1 MTTTIELPEE
11 LRALIGEVARDPRSR
26 LFRFTPPTC
35 VTAPLIGRESL
46 SARSAGWTL
55 AERHLLATYREE
67 LAQALA
73 RVFHY
78 LSLSRPGIKDMLEG
92 GRNCGPESLG
102 RLERLCGSS
111 LSRRLEPDLGKEL
124 AALVEQLLGE
134 WDQPLNR
141 ITAFGVT
148 LLNDHRAANRHGYAL
163 LLDGEPGKAIE
174 VLQKVYKDASRAHV
188 RVYAAMNVA
197 HGNSFVGTP
206 AEECLD
212 SFLLA
217 VREDAGLL
225 PLAPAL
231 VLAGVVGRLSIVAD
245 LGQRLND
252 AALYQVQLANEIVRV
267 YEAQSF
273 SSVEVAAL
281 RSVQDRVEGVAA
293 RVIQAA
299 MATGGHCGSDAQ
311 SES

>member
-174 VLQKVYKDASRAHV
+174 VLQKVYKDALRAHV

-197 HGNSFVGTP
+197 YGKSLIGFP
-206 AEECLD
+206 AAECLD

-217 VREDAGLL
+217 VDEDAGLL
-225 PLAPAL
+225 PLAPAI
-231 VLAGVVGRLSIVAD
+231 VFAGIVGREAIVKS
-245 LGQRLND
+245 LGQSLNET
-252 AALYQVQLANEIVRV
+252 APYQPQLADEIVKA
-267 YEAQSF
+267 YEAKNLRSD
-273 SSVEVAAL
+273 EVAAL
-281 RSVQDRVEGVAA
+281 RSLQDCVDGMAA
-293 RVIQAA
+293 KLIQGA
-299 MATGGHCGSDAQ
+299 MVGGDGESDV
-311 SES
+311 